1 MAKIQLTSLILV
13 FLTQTLTAQTIW
25 HHPDSLVAM
34 QTEDSISYME
44 EYSVY
49 TVVRSTD
56 TATTSMIWSITE
68 NDTLH
73 TGVLTKGIYSYR
85 AGILHSR
92 YQRDF
97 SRWCVYAYHSGIR
110 MDSTKQH
117 SLYLGSCIAH
127 RTEDSTIIADT
138 LSAAIEM
145 EEMVFIPG
153 TISRLESAAWQSYL
167 AMKYGITLDY
177 APYIAPSDD
186 TLWSPTADDN
196 YYHRV
201 VAIGADSTHL
211 WQTTQSASKEHA
223 TVQLVAT
230 TPLQEGQYILLGD
243 DDGEESWSL
252 QADGISQLLRTWRMK
267 QHNID
272 LPFSIVWHPTLEIT
286 NPDSVELKFCN
297 QFEIE
302 QYSIRPDSIV
312 GDSAY
317 WFTCPAISETMLL
330 QISTIEDEENS
341 STTPNVVYNTSAG
354 TLAINS
360 LDPDKIYSYAL
371 YTNVGQLLFR
381 PSPSRPDAIH
391 VGNLPVGVYRIEAFE
406 NNQMAA
412 SVPLIVN

>member
-1 MAKIQLTSLILV
+1 MTKIQTTTLIFV
-13 FLTQTLTAQTIW
+13 FITEILSAQTIW
-25 HHPDSLVAM
+25 HHPDSLVPM
-34 QTEDSISYME
+34 QTADSISYME

-56 TATTSMIWSITE
+56 TATTSMIWGITE

-110 MDSTKQH
+110 MDSTKRH
-117 SLYLGSCIAH
+117 GLYLGSCIAYH
-127 RTEDSTIIADT
+127 TEDSTIMADT
-138 LSAAIEM
+138 LSAAIEI
-145 EEMVFIPG
+145 EEIVFIPS
-153 TISRLESAAWQSYL
+153 TISRLQSASWQSYL

-177 APYIAPSDD
+177 APYIAPSGD
-186 TLWSPTADDN
+186 TLWSPTTDDN

-201 VAIGADSTHL
+201 VAIGADSVHL
-211 WQTTQSASKEHA
+211 WQTSQSDSKEHA
-223 TVQLVAT
+223 TVQLVANA
-230 TPLQEGQYILLGD
+230 PLQEGQYILLGD

-252 QADGISQLLRTWRMK
+252 QADGSSQLLRTWRMK

-272 LPFSIVWHPTLEIT
+272 SPFSVVWHPALEVT
-286 NPDSVELKFCN
+286 NPDSVILTIN
-297 QFEIE
+297 NLYDIV
-302 QYSIRPDSIV
+302 QYSLRPDSIV

-330 QISTIEDEENS
+330 KISTIEDDDDS
-341 STTPNVVYNTSAG
+341 ATTPNVVYNASSG

-360 LDPDKIYSYAL
+360 LDPDKIYTYAL

-406 NNQMAA
+406 NNQMMA
-412 SVPLIVN
+412 SAPLIVN